1 MDLQQLLEQ
10 VSKLSNEEKMLVLD
24 KCVDNNDYV
33 LDHRIITKDH
43 IIEELDFRISNGVY
57 EEQDEELWQTWIE
70 ENIYSEDLF
79 NMVLNN
85 SNQNL
90 IYDYSEWNER
100 DEDILNYI
108 YFDYDD
114 FIAEV
119 KSFLREQKLYAIGI

>member
-57 EEQDEELWQTWIE
+57 EEQDEELWQTWIK

-119 KSFLREQKLYAIGI
+119 KSFLREQKLSSIGI